1 MKMTDLK
8 REHFPNGQTFSQ
20 ATLDAYL
27 AARSK
32 ARKELI
38 TRYLLSLLAGF
49 VAGFVVLAVWRTGT
63 VRVFIALLLVIG
75 GAYVGTRLT
84 NDSIDE
90 LKKQSQRMILT
101 KKDMRIA
108 KNNLRNGTVA
118 WTEKQEKI
126 AE

>member
-1 MKMTDLK
+1 MKNTDLK
-8 REHFPNGQTFSQ
+8 REHFPNGQTFTQ
-20 ATLDAYL
+20 AMLDAYM

-32 ARKELI
+32 ARKDFI

-49 VAGFVVLAVWRTGT
+49 VAGFVVLAVWHTGT
-63 VRVFIALLLVIG
+63 VRVFIALLLVIA

-90 LKKQSQRMILT
+90 LKKQSRRMILT

-108 KNNLRNGTVA
+108 RKNLRNGTVA
-118 WTEKQEKI
+118 WTETREKI